1 MLLLK
6 IWKRSAFISIP
17 KKEMIKN
24 AQGIVWLHSFHASK
38 VMLSS
43 MWTERFLMNKLD
55 LEKQR
60 NQRSNW
66 QHSLE
71 FQKNTDFCF
80 IDYAK
85 AFVWITANCGK
96 FLKRW
101 EYQITLPVPW
111 ENEGQ
116 KQQWEWD
123 MEQRIGSKLG
133 KDYFKA
139 VYCYPAYL
147 TSM

>member
-17 KKEMIKN
+17 KKEMLKN
-24 AQGIVWLHSFHASK
+24 AQAIVRLHSFHASK

-71 FQKNTDFCF
+71 FQKNTYFCF
-80 IDYAK
+80 VNYAK

-96 FLKRW
+96 LLKRW

-116 KQQWEWD
+116 ETTVRTGHGTKDWFK
-123 MEQRIGSKLG
+123 IGKELLQG
-133 KDYFKA
+133 
-139 VYCYPAYL
+139 CILLPC
-147 TSM
+147 

>member
-1 MLLLK
+1 MY
-6 IWKRSAFISIP
+6 
-17 KKEMIKN
+17 
-24 AQGIVWLHSFHASK
+24 
-38 VMLSS
+38 
-43 MWTERFLMNKLD
+43 KLD
-55 LEKQR
+55 LEK
-60 NQRSNW
+60 SGEPEIK
-66 QHSLE
+66 LTTFIE
-71 FQKNTDFCF
+71 FQKNTYFCF